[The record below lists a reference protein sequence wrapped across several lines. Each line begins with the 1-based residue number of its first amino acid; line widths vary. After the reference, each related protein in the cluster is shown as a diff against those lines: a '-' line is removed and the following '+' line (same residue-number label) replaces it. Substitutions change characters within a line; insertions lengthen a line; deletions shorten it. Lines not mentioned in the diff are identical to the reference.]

1 MEEWG
6 AVYDFVLSRQGW
18 GSQCFGRASFRPI
31 AKAYGI
37 TTCEINNNNEIEKK
51 LKYVLNSKKPILCDV
66 RINSD
71 SKVNPKITSGKP
83 IHDMSPFLERNEILK
98 NMKFDD

>member
-6 AVYDFVLSRQGW
+6 AVYDFVLSRQGL

-37 TTCEINNNNEIEKK
+37 PDAYRLI
-51 LKYVLNSKKPILCDV
+51 V
-66 RINSD
+66 RGGGKIPSICRQV
-71 SKVNPKITSGKP
+71 SSLRGKVQ
-83 IHDMSPFLERNEILK
+83 
-98 NMKFDD
+98 